1 MINFLQGT
9 IVGIHKQNSPR
20 VMLVLE
26 VNHIGYELQIVP
38 RMVSQLPA
46 IGESIQVF
54 THLQVREDQ
63 MVLYG
68 FLSLAER
75 DLFRQLVSVSGIG
88 TQLAIALLDTFGI
101 QDLVQAIVSENTRM
115 LIQTPGVGKKTAER
129 ITLELKTKL
138 SQWRQQ
144 MGLMTASTPGL
155 TPEIQEDLEMTL
167 LALGYSASEV
177 MQGLKAISKDGQNI
191 QQKTADD
198 LITIAIAWLSQ
209 TESNESII

>member
-1 MINFLQGT
+1 
-9 IVGIHKQNSPR
+9 
-20 VMLVLE
+20 
-26 VNHIGYELQIVP
+26 
-38 RMVSQLPA
+38 MVAQLPA
-46 IGESIQVF
+46 IGERVQVF

-88 TQLAIALLDTFGI
+88 TQLAIALLDTLGI
-101 QDLVQAIVSENTRM
+101 QDLVQASISENTRM
-115 LIQTPGVGKKTAER
+115 LVQTPGVGKKTAER

-144 MGLMTASTPGL
+144 MGLMTSSTPGL
-155 TPEIQEDLEMTL
+155 TAEIQEDIEMTL

-177 MQGLKAISKDGQNI
+177 MQALKAITQDVQETS
-191 QQKTADD
+191 QKTADEWIEKA
-198 LITIAIAWLSQ
+198 ITWLSQ
-209 TESNESII
+209 TDSQE

>member
-1 MINFLQGT
+1 MLNFLKGT
-9 IVGIHKQNSPR
+9 IIGIYKQNTPR
-20 VMLVLE
+20 VILVLE
-26 VNHIGYELQIVP
+26 VNNIGYELQIVP
-38 RMVSQLPA
+38 RMVTQMPA
-46 IGESIQVF
+46 IGEIIQVF

-88 TQLAIALLDTFGI
+88 TQLAIALLDTLGI
-101 QDLVQAIVSENTRM
+101 QDLVQAIVSENTRI

-144 MGLMTASTPGL
+144 MGLITASTPGL
-155 TPEIQEDLEMTL
+155 TVEIQEDIEMTL

-177 MQGLKAISKDGQNI
+177 MQTLEFISHNYQETGE
-191 QQKTADD
+191 KTADQW
-198 LITIAIAWLSQ
+198 IEIAITWLSK
-209 TESNESII
+209 NESIAF